1 MDKEDMWTM
10 QRAVMTHK
18 STRFSYMCPRGS
30 VEEEEEVEEHKDHAS
45 PMPPATRDTALPEG
59 SAHGGRK
66 VSFSATTKLPGTD
79 TRIRSWLAEGGK
91 QVS

>member
-1 MDKEDMWTM
+1 
-10 QRAVMTHK
+10 MTYMYPLP
-18 STRFSYMCPRGS
+18 FSSMCRRGS

-66 VSFSATTKLPGTD
+66 VSFSAATKLPGTH
-79 TRIRSWLAEGGK
+79 TKSRSCLAKGGK
-91 QVS
+91 QASVMKTQAALPG